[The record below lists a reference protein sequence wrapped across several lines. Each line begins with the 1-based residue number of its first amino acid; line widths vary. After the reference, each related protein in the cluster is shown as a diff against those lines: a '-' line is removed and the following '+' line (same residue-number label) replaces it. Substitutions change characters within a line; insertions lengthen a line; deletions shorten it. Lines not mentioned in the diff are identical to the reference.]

1 MYKIIGGDHKE
12 YGPATA
18 EELNR
23 WIAEGRLSGQ
33 SLVQLEG
40 SGQWKPLA
48 MFSEFEAAL
57 QAQTGQ
63 RPGAAATPPV
73 TASAADW
80 SGQILERQ
88 PELRIGDCLGLS
100 GKLLKENFGLL
111 FAAAFLMW
119 FISLMQF
126 IPGVG
131 MIYLLLKGV
140 LDGGLCLVFL
150 KRIRGTPSSVS
161 EVFSG
166 FSQGFSQLLLAG
178 LVSLLLSG
186 IGLVFC
192 LVPGLFL
199 FVAWTFCV
207 PLVADK
213 RLEFWSAMELSRK
226 VVTRV
231 WFQVFGLLVVA
242 FLPYLLM
249 YLFAQVKICL
259 SLITLMGGFM
269 TPQAQDFTRM
279 MDLMTQVYK
288 TTLPLTLLTKSVL
301 FLNLPFALGALMY
314 AYESLFGPRPGPR
327 S

>member
-18 EELNR
+18 EELGR
-23 WIAEGRLSGQ
+23 WIAEGRLGGQ
-33 SLVQLEG
+33 SLVQAEG

-48 MFSEFEAAL
+48 MFPEFEEALRAQAGQWPASTVVPPTAA
-57 QAQTGQ
+57 
-63 RPGAAATPPV
+63 GAG
-73 TASAADW
+73 DW
-80 SGQILERQ
+80 SSQILARQ
-88 PELRIGDCLGLS
+88 PELQLGQCLGLS
-100 GKLLKENFGLL
+100 WKLLTENFGLL

-131 MIYLLLKGV
+131 LIYLLLRGV
-140 LDGGLCLVFL
+140 LDGGLCLLFL
-150 KRIRGTPSSVS
+150 KRIRGTPSSVG

-166 FSQGFSQLLLAG
+166 FGQGFTQLLLAG
-178 LVSLLLSG
+178 LVSMLLSG

-192 LVPGLFL
+192 VVPGLFL
-199 FVAWTFCV
+199 CVAWTFCV

-213 RLEFWSAMELSRK
+213 QLEFWSAMELSRK

-231 WFQVFGLLVVA
+231 WFEIFGLLVVA

-259 SLITLMGGFM
+259 SMITLMGGFM
-269 TPQAQDFTRM
+269 TAQPPDMSRM
-279 MDLMTQVYK
+279 MELMTQVYK
-288 TTLPLTLLTKSVL
+288 TTLPLTLLTKFVL
-301 FLNLPFALGALMY
+301 FLNLPFAMGALMY